1 MNKKKMWLLVQAMI
15 PLFLLVVFALVIVFP
30 DSLPF
35 LRTKQKSYAGL
46 GTVGFAV
53 PDAAGKPAA
62 SFNMKLVPAGVSPGT
77 CTDIPGAIVVD
88 SPFLLAE
95 TEVTWELW
103 DAVRAHPAV
112 ADYVISTSASRG
124 WSVYKDRAL
133 SVRHPVVQ
141 VSWRDAIVWCN
152 ALSAALSLEPAYYL
166 DASFSKPVRSADSL
180 AAIDD
185 EVAVK
190 KDATGFRLPRSA
202 EWELAARYVDGSTWT
217 PGGHPSGSPRP
228 YYFQMVTA
236 EFGVYNMDST
246 SEPKTKAS
254 NALGLY
260 DMSGNVWEWCVDRI
274 TPKARNRVVRGGSW
288 IANEYRL
295 QIGGEFGSMPDSVE
309 RGQGFRIAKNR

>member
-1 MNKKKMWLLVQAMI
+1 
-15 PLFLLVVFALVIVFP
+15 
-30 DSLPF
+30 
-35 LRTKQKSYAGL
+35 
-46 GTVGFAV
+46 
-53 PDAAGKPAA
+53 
-62 SFNMKLVPAGVSPGT
+62 MKLVPAGVSPGT

-152 ALSAALSLEPAYYL
+152 ALSAALSLEPVYYL

-190 KDATGFRLPRSA
+190 KDATASGFPAPPNGSSPPATSTDRRGPPAAPERFAAPVLLP
-202 EWELAARYVDGSTWT
+202 DG
-217 PGGHPSGSPRP
+217 
-228 YYFQMVTA
+228 YA

-246 SEPKTKAS
+246 AEPKTKAS

-274 TPKARNRVVRGGSW
+274 TPQARNRVVRGGSW